1 MFAVV
6 LMTLL
11 VFGVGTGLAWNL
23 TPNNRAFIAA
33 DDRGDLLYNQLYL
46 ALPGGWQTDIWVG
59 NMSLNRSIVAKL
71 LVRSGKYSQDI
82 RNIMIY
88 FTPGDIVR
96 LTLYYN
102 AADGLVYLYSE
113 DGSVRNTDDTGFASA
128 ASPLNINLLAPGCDD
143 TREYGYVVIQEVAY
157 SQWANAAGSTNLAS
171 SALTTPATV
180 RGNYSAAVLRRF
192 AYGGFCTRPPLPFA
206 GALYTAGGVWDG
218 NWLTGYTEIRNNTL
232 GLTSGAT
239 TMTVIA
245 DYQNTA
251 FQFNTEN
258 IRIGANARNNLTE
271 VESILATTRT
281 DLPYVN
287 NATDGVS
294 LITHAFPTKYAWRW
308 WNRVDCIANPAVA
321 SPSEFFE
328 ENTRAVG
335 GVVRHMQYSLNMN
348 ETLKSSPFSPE
359 RPFLFEVNGTF
370 TDVAH
375 DSVLFSAEM
384 DMGYVITRFDQLGG
398 GFITQGC
405 RDGYATDYAGFNP
418 VPAPGMNN
426 GCPNDDPI
434 GVWARVYVDTWGVAG
449 PVIDKALP
457 VVVGSLYIQGTP
469 AQWDL
474 ASVINPA
481 LYPPTAWPNWVGR
494 VVAVATAED
503 MTQLLYGISFDG
515 APANP
520 LELRFGGQSFSL
532 MACSRS
538 QSTIATTTDAP
549 GGTPTPGAAG
559 LVGPV
564 GSNVASGG

>member
-59 NMSLNRSIVAKL
+59 NMSLNRSIVAKV
-71 LVRSGKYSQDI
+71 LVRSGMYSQDI
-82 RNIMIY
+82 RNIMVY

-128 ASPLNINLLAPGCDD
+128 ASPLNIALVAPGCSD
-143 TREYGYVVIQEVAY
+143 TQEYGYVVIQEVAY
-157 SQWANAAGSTNLAS
+157 SQWTNGTTINFAS
-171 SALTTPATV
+171 SALSTPGSV
-180 RGNYSAAVLRRF
+180 RAIYGGNNARF
-192 AYGGFCTRPPLPFA
+192 AYGGVCTPPLVA
-206 GALYTAGGVWDG
+206 GGDYTAGGVWGG

-258 IRIGANARNNLTE
+258 IRIGANARSNLTE

-281 DLPYVN
+281 DMPYVN

-308 WNRVDCIANPAVA
+308 WNRVDCIANPNIVG
-321 SPSEFFE
+321 PSEFFE

-359 RPFLFEVNGTF
+359 RPFVFEVNGTF

-405 RDGYATDYAGFNP
+405 RAGWATDGGGLCDNNLGTGWQRLWVDVTGALGPAIQAVAPVGWAAGNP
-418 VPAPGMNN
+418 VL
-426 GCPNDDPI
+426 
-434 GVWARVYVDTWGVAG
+434 WETARTAG
-449 PVIDKALP
+449 GLN
-457 VVVGSLYIQGTP
+457 S
-469 AQWDL
+469 
-474 ASVINPA
+474 A
-481 LYPPTAWPNWVGR
+481 LYTSVAWPAWV
-494 VVAVATAED
+494 VTDTD

-515 APANP
+515 APAVA

-538 QSTIATTTDAP
+538 QSTIATTTDDP

-564 GSNVASGG
+564 GSNVASGA